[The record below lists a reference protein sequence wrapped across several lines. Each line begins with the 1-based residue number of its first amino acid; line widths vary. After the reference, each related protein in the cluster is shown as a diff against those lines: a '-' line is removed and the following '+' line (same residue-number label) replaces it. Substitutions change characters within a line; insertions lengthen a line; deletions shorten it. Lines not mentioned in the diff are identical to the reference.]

1 VISRAVANES
11 FVSVDVGRD
20 FKPFPRDQSSE
31 GSSASSFL
39 RELFAVA
46 NQLGARIFNRERAI
60 TGSGGEQFACA
71 MSVGHWAVAWIA
83 GPRNQ
88 VVPMNLPVPR

>member
-46 NQLGARIFNRERAI
+46 NQLGARIFNRER
-60 TGSGGEQFACA
+60 GRSR
-71 MSVGHWAVAWIA
+71 AVEASS
-83 GPRNQ
+83 
-88 VVPMNLPVPR
+88 LPVRCRSAIGPLHGSLGRATKWSQ